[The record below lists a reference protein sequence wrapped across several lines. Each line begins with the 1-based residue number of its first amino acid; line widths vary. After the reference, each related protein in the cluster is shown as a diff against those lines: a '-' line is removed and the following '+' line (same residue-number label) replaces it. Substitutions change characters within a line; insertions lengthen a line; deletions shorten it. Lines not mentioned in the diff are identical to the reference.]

1 MKLEEISL
9 NEYEE
14 FINSL
19 GIKNTLIRMNNRS
32 YIGIKEN
39 NKIIGVD
46 MIGTAKRKTFGK
58 YAYYSAIGPIF
69 NKDDKEIIDFYI
81 NNIKEY
87 VKNHDGYVFI
97 LGEGIAKK
105 YNLEKE
111 YPITRHYKLMKLF
124 ESIR

>member
-39 NKIIGVD
+39 DKIIGVD

-69 NKDDKEIIDFYI
+69 NKDRRCS
-81 NNIKEY
+81 
-87 VKNHDGYVFI
+87 
-97 LGEGIAKK
+97 
-105 YNLEKE
+105 
-111 YPITRHYKLMKLF
+111 TRRRASRRCPRCCGGSGLP
-124 ESIR
+124 